1 MNDREYEALDG
12 IRRSSLW
19 VIKQSPMHFQYK
31 LLHPEE
37 DTKALALGRAVHK
50 YVLERDSFF
59 EDFALI
65 PNVDRRTK
73 SGKELFEQFKYESDG
88 KQWISADDM
97 EICLDMRAA
106 LLRDK
111 DINEILQ
118 NARETEVPFTWTD
131 PETQIRCKCKADIIT
146 EINGMPYVI
155 DYKTTTSCA
164 DYQFE
169 RSCRKY
175 GYDFQAG
182 MYIEGI
188 EANTLEEHGFA
199 FIAQEKTAPY
209 AARIY
214 WCDPSFIEAGKKIFH
229 ELLGIYSNCMKT
241 GEWPGYEST
250 ELYGEEYV

>member
-1 MNDREYEALDG
+1 MNDRDYDKMPG
-12 IRRSSLW
+12 IRRSDLW
-19 VIKQSPMHFQYK
+19 HINQTPMHFQYA
-31 LLHPEE
+31 LTNPET
-37 DTKALALGRAVHK
+37 DTKSLALGRAVHK
-50 YVLERDSFF
+50 YILERESFF

-73 SGKELFEQFKYESDG
+73 TGKETFEQFKSENEG
-88 KQWISADDM
+88 KQWITADDM
-97 EICLDMRAA
+97 EVCLDMRQA
-106 LLRDK
+106 LLSNR
-111 DINEILQ
+111 EIMQILEE
-118 NARETEVPFTWTD
+118 ARQTEVPFTWTD
-131 PETQIRCKCKADIIT
+131 PETQIRCKCKADILT

-164 DYQFE
+164 DFQFE

-250 ELYGEEYV
+250 ELYGEDYE